1 MSGVH
6 CSMAGLHQLSNL
18 RAMLPPSIL
27 RHGLGSIVSACSD
40 PCALDAILWTC
51 GLQVAHL
58 QLMQQ
63 EAATAHM
70 EQVAGLQQQ
79 AELEGRQRWE
89 EAEAR
94 ALAQQRLKVGST

>member
-1 MSGVH
+1 M
-6 CSMAGLHQLSNL
+6 
-18 RAMLPPSIL
+18 
-27 RHGLGSIVSACSD
+27 
-40 PCALDAILWTC
+40 
-51 GLQVAHL
+51 
-58 QLMQQ
+58 MQQ